1 MSTPNRALVVIDV
14 QNEYFA
20 GPMEIRYP
28 PRDESLANIVQAI
41 DAAGQASIPVVIVQ
55 HGLPESAPIFA
66 VGSAGWELHP
76 DIEAKVKPE
85 YKRIN
90 KQYASVFDGT
100 DFADWVKE
108 HDIDTVT
115 LTGFM
120 TNNCVLGTAEGA
132 EPHGVDY
139 CYQRRRGLP

>member
-1 MSTPNRALVVIDV
+1 MLRPGDPGSLDTGTLA
-14 QNEYFA
+14 
-20 GPMEIRYP
+20 IRYFLTHLTP
-28 PRDESLANIVQAI
+28 SCAT
-41 DAAGQASIPVVIVQ
+41 DAVCEVRV
-55 HGLPESAPIFA
+55 HD
-66 VGSAGWELHP
+66 V
-76 DIEAKVKPE
+76 
-85 YKRIN
+85 
-90 KQYASVFDGT
+90 DGT

-108 HDIDTVT
+108 HDIDTIT